1 MLAEEDKGLFILKI
15 DSQGHEYHVLQGCV
29 QYIRTHPVYYILLE
43 FYPKGLRAVNI
54 EPLTL
59 LQFLHYELGYQCF
72 DLGRKARNHGAMELS
87 AFVTYYGKPDT
98 RIGSYGRFTDLICV
112 NFAVM

>member
-1 MLAEEDKGLFILKI
+1 MMNKGLFILKI

-72 DLGRKARNHGAMELS
+72 DLGRNARNHGAMELS

>member
-54 EPLTL
+54 EPLT
-59 LQFLHYELGYQCF
+59 CF
-72 DLGRKARNHGAMELS
+72 NSSTMNWDTSASIWGGKREITALWSSLPLS
-87 AFVTYYGKPDT
+87 PIMASQ
-98 RIGSYGRFTDLICV
+98 ILE
-112 NFAVM
+112 